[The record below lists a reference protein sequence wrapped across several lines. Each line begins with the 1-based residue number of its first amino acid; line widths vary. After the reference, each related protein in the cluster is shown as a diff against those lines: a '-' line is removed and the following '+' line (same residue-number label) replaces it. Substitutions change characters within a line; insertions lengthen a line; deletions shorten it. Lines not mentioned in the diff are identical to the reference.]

1 MTYIVKIGGSLCG
14 DLRLAAW
21 IEMLVEFG
29 AGKVIIVPGGGPYA
43 DVVRL
48 QQKRWKFS
56 DSIAHSLAVRAMDQF
71 ALQLAGINT
80 QLVLATK
87 LTALNEASSKLN
99 IPVWLPS
106 EIVLAAPDI
115 AQTWDVTSDSLA
127 AWLARELNA
136 DRLILVKSCLVPDDT
151 NLESMSKLGIL
162 DQGFLAMA
170 SGAKFLIN
178 VVSVTDLDQ
187 VRNILT
193 QTA

>member
-21 IEMLVEFG
+21 LELLVEFG

-80 QLVLATK
+80 QLV
-87 LTALNEASSKLN
+87 
-99 IPVWLPS
+99 
-106 EIVLAAPDI
+106 
-115 AQTWDVTSDSLA
+115 
-127 AWLARELNA
+127 
-136 DRLILVKSCLVPDDT
+136 
-151 NLESMSKLGIL
+151 
-162 DQGFLAMA
+162 
-170 SGAKFLIN
+170 
-178 VVSVTDLDQ
+178 
-187 VRNILT
+187 
-193 QTA
+193 

>member
-1 MTYIVKIGGSLCG
+1 MTCVVKIGGSLCS
-14 DLRLAAW
+14 DLRLGAW
-21 IEMLVEFG
+21 LDMLVEIG

-43 DVVRL
+43 DVVRI
-48 QQKRWKFS
+48 QQSRWKFS
-56 DSIAHSLAVRAMDQF
+56 DQIAHSLAVRAMDQF

-80 QLVLATK
+80 RLVLAAK
-87 LTALNEASSKLN
+87 LTALNQAMSKFN
-99 IPVWLPS
+99 VTVWLPS
-106 EIVLAAPDI
+106 EIILEAPDI
-115 AQTWDVTSDSLA
+115 PQTWDVTSDSVA